1 MGRLVRDE
9 LRRRRTKCPTGPR
22 IAATLE
28 SLDGFERG
36 ITLVFTDARTH
47 FGSLAILRTADLG
60 PFTSSEITILT
71 LALDALSDRLSAL
84 RLQLPQHIAAEPGD
98 FEMDAT
104 SAFSEQAFY
113 VLDGDLKIVLA
124 WSSED
129 QRRMALNPN
138 R

>member
-1 MGRLVRDE
+1 MTGSRISSQGRRW
-9 LRRRRTKCPTGPR
+9 G
-22 IAATLE
+22 
-28 SLDGFERG
+28 
-36 ITLVFTDARTH
+36 
-47 FGSLAILRTADLG
+47 GSRA
-60 PFTSSEITILT
+60 

-84 RLQLPQHIAAEPGD
+84 RLQPPQHIATEPGD

-129 QRRMALNPN
+129 QRRTALTGCEP
-138 R
+138 RSPSVFPVCSKRPCAG

>member
-1 MGRLVRDE
+1 
-9 LRRRRTKCPTGPR
+9 
-22 IAATLE
+22 
-28 SLDGFERG
+28 
-36 ITLVFTDARTH
+36 
-47 FGSLAILRTADLG
+47 
-60 PFTSSEITILT
+60 
-71 LALDALSDRLSAL
+71 
-84 RLQLPQHIAAEPGD
+84 LQLPHIAAKPGD